1 MVSRISARVTSRKPD
16 LATVPLSLA
25 EPLSREPPV
34 LTVFCVNLAED
45 LTREVSPLPFFLLF
59 FEPDFLES
67 DFFEPEFF
75 GFCVLWADACISA
88 FFPVTSDTYLK
99 LDGASVDVARSEF
112 AVSEKILF
120 VILSAV
126 EASEECISVMPFE

>member
-25 EPLSREPPV
+25 EPLSSEPPV

-45 LTREVSPLPFFLLF
+45 LTSEVSPLPFFLLF

-75 GFCVLWADACISA
+75 GFRVLLADA
-88 FFPVTSDTYLK
+88 F
-99 LDGASVDVARSEF
+99 ASVFFSFISEVYPEFNGTSVDAVQSEF
-112 AVSEKILF
+112 AVSGKILF
-120 VILSAV
+120 VILSGL
-126 EASEECISVMPFE
+126 